1 VGEKRDRAEES
12 RGREVNRR
20 DWRDDDD
27 LRRNRRHGTRRH
39 RSLSGWVRHSRC
51 RGGLED
57 CISSTGRYRPS
68 TPFRRRGVELA
79 PTPYWVPKVAFKKSV
94 SFADPLVTASWP
106 LDAAP
111 ASVKF
116 KRGAST
122 TDTNIQA
129 AISFKVSVLDSVA
142 ANKVFYSSE
151 LVENVVTVPPTIQ
164 QNQLLNNVTR
174 ELVNHTLPEKST
186 ERENQAGPLLLPTG
200 HHSQDGAGPV
210 DLIHAIDNA
219 HPTSLQTVELNDF
232 IASIS
237 GTPEPPI
244 LSTPPNNNKAHIDQE
259 SGNTG
264 SSTAL
269 VSGNNNNTC
278 KRMSARLAAKR
289 GLTMGRN
296 YDAISK
302 AQELLIAKF
311 NNSAARSFCSSSASN
326 SNTHDTLF
334 EQFANQFT
342 RPLTKDQM
350 EAIME
355 LVNQGEKK
363 VGGPRRGC
371 KVAPV
376 KVPSIKTM
384 QRI

>member
-1 VGEKRDRAEES
+1 
-12 RGREVNRR
+12 
-20 DWRDDDD
+20 
-27 LRRNRRHGTRRH
+27 
-39 RSLSGWVRHSRC
+39 
-51 RGGLED
+51 
-57 CISSTGRYRPS
+57 
-68 TPFRRRGVELA
+68 
-79 PTPYWVPKVAFKKSV
+79 
-94 SFADPLVTASWP
+94 
-106 LDAAP
+106 
-111 ASVKF
+111 
-116 KRGAST
+116 
-122 TDTNIQA
+122 
-129 AISFKVSVLDSVA
+129 
-142 ANKVFYSSE
+142 VFYSSE